1 MNQVEKVRENRLR
14 QKAKR
19 MGLSVLKSRRRD
31 PQALDFGHFMIVD
44 AHTNGVL
51 AGSGPFGADMS
62 LDDVETFLAERP

>member
-1 MNQVEKVRENRLR
+1 MSQAEKVRENRLR

-31 PQALDFGHFMIVD
+31 PQALDFGLFMIVD
-44 AHTNGVL
+44 AYTNGALV
-51 AGSGPFGADMS
+51 GSGPFGADMS